1 VDRLEKY
8 QLEQTKAMLARE
20 RHLRIEA
27 ANKELETLLLLERA
41 GIDNDTDNKNNFMN
55 INESYMAK
63 KVDQHFSHA
72 ISNQGPQ
79 SINVNL
85 DTNPNTHAEV
95 PLKAYDNEPGLKNE
109 NAKNRIERANEG
121 DKQLVPTGKSIL
133 RSGID
138 LSSLNQSMMPNTN
151 LATNDVSVMHYAD
164 AGLSM
169 ELRRVLNKSIL
180 ELGGMSAMRSTIG
193 RGGLGRASSVAGI
206 SYMANDTNQGLSKI
220 LDESTELEN
229 ASDLEQNHVSV

>member
-1 VDRLEKY
+1 MDRLEKY